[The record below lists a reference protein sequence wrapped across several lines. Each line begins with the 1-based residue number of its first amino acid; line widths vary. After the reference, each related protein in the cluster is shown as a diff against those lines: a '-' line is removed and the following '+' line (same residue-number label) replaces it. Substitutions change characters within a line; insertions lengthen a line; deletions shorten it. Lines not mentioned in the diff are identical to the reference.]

1 MTTKLSNWYIT
12 NIRPDL
18 NLCSAPSKS
27 PKNADDWSWYLLAG
41 VLYGDKISPS
51 NHAKYLWRFKRTQV
65 SRDIILGRIKITK
78 LWIKPTGRTFAD
90 FEELYD
96 YVWDTLNNP
105 IVTFISQLIIYD
117 ISVRLAVLWDCSLL
131 PTYKV
136 YIHALPMKAY
146 NGLVRKG
153 LLKGL
158 SLNQNVIDMTQ
169 ISPYF
174 PGLKAWELEIL
185 LCDLGKS
192 IRRVEKGI
200 ITDNPLYKPL
210 DIIVSTVF

>member
-1 MTTKLSNWYIT
+1 
-12 NIRPDL
+12 
-18 NLCSAPSKS
+18 
-27 PKNADDWSWYLLAG
+27 
-41 VLYGDKISPS
+41 
-51 NHAKYLWRFKRTQV
+51 
-65 SRDIILGRIKITK
+65 
-78 LWIKPTGRTFAD
+78 
-90 FEELYD
+90 
-96 YVWDTLNNP
+96 
-105 IVTFISQLIIYD
+105 
-117 ISVRLAVLWDCSLL
+117 
-131 PTYKV
+131 
-136 YIHALPMKAY
+136 MKAY

-158 SLNQNVIDMTQ
+158 SLNQNVIDMTK